1 MHTAPAPAAAP
12 CAPTPCAPAA
22 WPLLG
27 LAAAL
32 ALALAVPPAPA
43 RAQDAS
49 VIYRCLGRD
58 GAERLQDQ
66 PCADGETSEMRR
78 IEVPAAGT
86 PPRTA
91 PVAASTTSPA
101 PAPAA
106 DAPPPSTTRRVEAP
120 TLPELWECAGV
131 EQAYFS
137 ADGRGRA
144 RRVPAWVL
152 EEGRAHAPR
161 AERPG
166 DRRLPPPAPPPGT
179 PPPEARPGVLLAPT
193 VDVEDHC
200 RLLPVRERCAR
211 RGEDGVPAD
220 VAEALGAACAR

>member
-1 MHTAPAPAAAP
+1 MRPTAAPTGRRSTAPRGAGARAPAIAA
-12 CAPTPCAPAA
+12 ALA
-22 WPLLG
+22 LG
-27 LAAAL
+27 LAAA
-32 ALALAVPPAPA
+32 PPAA
-43 RAQDAS
+43 AQDAS
-49 VIYRCLGRD
+49 TIYRCLGRD

-78 IEVPAAGT
+78 IAVPAAAEAATPRVGPAPAT
-86 PPRTA
+86 PPA
-91 PVAASTTSPA
+91 PA

-106 DAPPPSTTRRVEAP
+106 AQDEAAPRPTRRVEVA

-144 RRVPAWVL
+144 RRVPVWVL

-166 DRRLPPPAPPPGT
+166 DRRLPPPAT
-179 PPPEARPGVLLAPT
+179 ELRPEPQAGVLLAPT
-193 VDVEDHC
+193 VDIADQC

-220 VAEALGAACAR
+220 LAEALDAACGR